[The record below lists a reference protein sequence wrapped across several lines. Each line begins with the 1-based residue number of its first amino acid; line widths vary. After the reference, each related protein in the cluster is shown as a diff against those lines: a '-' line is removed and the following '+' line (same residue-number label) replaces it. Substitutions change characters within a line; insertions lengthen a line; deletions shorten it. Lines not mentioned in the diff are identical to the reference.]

1 MEEIGKLIHELFD
14 DQKLE
19 ISALK
24 SECAALRG
32 ENRAIVADR
41 MCMAETLKKVTDII
55 APLVVKSTTGEWYMQ
70 SLWGKDFEELINLL
84 GIEKK
89 EEEE

>member
-14 DQKLE
+14 DQKMKIEELTTHCYY
-19 ISALK
+19 SDT
-24 SECAALRG
+24 
-32 ENRAIVADR
+32 ENRKMI
-41 MCMAETLKKVTDII
+41 MTLDKVTDII
-55 APLVVKSTTGEWYMQ
+55 KSLVTKSSTGEWYMQ